1 MFSLS
6 SSPDVLPPAP
16 SSASGRGR
24 GVFLFLVDFIGL
36 LLVLL
41 FLIGLFGVLGKYFLT
56 FSTFTT
62 LANEIP
68 SLTIVATGMTFV
80 LIIAGIDL
88 SVGSVLALGGAML
101 GLALIDFKWPLWAGV
116 ALCVAVSLLCGLF
129 NGLISVRW
137 AIPSFIVTLGML
149 EVARGFASL
158 ATKSEAKYIG
168 ASISGLGDPLPIRL
182 GEAFP
187 VLRISPAF
195 FVALAVVILGQVTL
209 SLTRFGRY
217 ARATGS
223 NESTARLCGISTGR
237 VKVAVF
243 VLSGFLTGLAA
254 LFECARLAT
263 ADPNAGNGMELK
275 AIAAAV
281 IGGTS
286 LMGGRGSIINTF
298 LGVLI
303 IAVLQ
308 TGLNQLSA
316 PEPVKRLVTGL
327 VIVLAVIADSYRSRL
342 MRKG

>member
-1 MFSLS
+1 MFSLF
-6 SSPDVLPPAP
+6 SPPEVSPAP
-16 SSASGRGR
+16 PSVSGQGRGA
-24 GVFLFLVDFIGL
+24 LLPLLDFVGL

-41 FLIGLFGVLGKYFLT
+41 FLVGLFGTLGKYFLT
-56 FSTFTT
+56 FNTFKT

-101 GLALIDFKWPLWAGV
+101 GLTMVDHQGPLWMGA
-116 ALCVAVSLLCGLF
+116 ALCLFVTTLCGLF
-129 NGLISVRW
+129 NGLVSVRW
-137 AIPSFIVTLGML
+137 TIPSFIVTLGML

-158 ATKSEAKYIG
+158 VTKSETKYIG
-168 ASISGLGDPLPIRL
+168 ASVTGLGDPLPGIEL
-182 GEAFP
+182 
-187 VLRISPAF
+187 SPAF
-195 FVALAVVILGQVTL
+195 FAALAVVILGQLTL

-223 NESTARLCGISTGR
+223 NEPTARLCGISTGR

-243 VLSGFLTGLAA
+243 ALSGFLTGLAS
-254 LFECARLAT
+254 LFYCSRLAS
-263 ADPNAGNGMELK
+263 ADPNAGVGLELS

-286 LMGGRGSIINTF
+286 LMGGRGSVVNTF

-303 IAVLQ
+303 IATLQ

>member
-1 MFSLS
+1 MSPLS
-6 SSPDVLPPAP
+6 SSPESSRPAP
-16 SSASGRGR
+16 PSGRGR
-24 GVFLFLVDFIGL
+24 SVFLFLIDFVGL

-41 FLIGLFGVLGKYFLT
+41 VLIGFFSFKSEHFWSFRT
-56 FSTFTT
+56 FST

-88 SVGSVLALGGAML
+88 SVGSVLALGGAMI
-101 GLALIDFKWPLWAGV
+101 GLALVNLQWPLWAGA
-116 ALCVAVSLLCGLF
+116 ALCLAVTALCGLF

-137 AIPSFIVTLGML
+137 TIPSFIVTLGML
-149 EVARGFASL
+149 EVARGSAYL
-158 ATKSEAKYIG
+158 ATQSQTKYIG
-168 ASISGLGDPLPIRL
+168 ASIVSLGDPLP
-182 GEAFP
+182 GVGF
-187 VLRISPAF
+187 SPGF
-195 FVALAVVILGQVTL
+195 FAALAVVILGQLTL

-223 NESTARLCGISTGR
+223 NEPTARLCGISTGR

-243 VLSGFLTGLAA
+243 ALSGGLTGLAS
-254 LFECARLAT
+254 LFYCSRLAS
-263 ADPNAGNGMELK
+263 ADPNAGIGLELS

-286 LMGGRGSIINTF
+286 LMGGRGSVVNTF

-303 IAVLQ
+303 IATLQ

-316 PEPVKRLVTGL
+316 PESVKRLVTGL